1 MAMSNGALEKA
12 KNAVVG
18 VVQRAGDVVN
28 ASGSA
33 VTDIVVST
41 RGAGEITGKS
51 TVASDGQELVG
62 RAWPY
67 PHIRQR
73 HVGRVSSCRRQRP
86 GDMVEILGR
95 GGQTVDDLQ
104 TMATVMASAPSTPSP
119 TASA

>member
-1 MAMSNGALEKA
+1 
-12 KNAVVG
+12 
-18 VVQRAGDVVN
+18 VN
-28 ASGSA
+28 PSRSA

-41 RGAGEITGKS
+41 LMDVGEITGECDRRLRRS
-51 TVASDGQELVG
+51 RLVG

-67 PHIRQR
+67 PHIGQR

-104 TMATVMASAPSTPSP
+104 TMATVIASAPSTPSP